1 MIKSR
6 RKRHSINVKRN
17 SHCNKSPRNILFF
30 TLQSIYYHNLTRF
43 VKGVVVLSSKYI
55 FLFEIYL
62 LLFSHKHPASTLI
75 FSTVCSAQSGFFKGG
90 HFEPPLRP
98 PKGTVSPQRTVS
110 HFLNSQ
116 HIVSIGGRAAVLP
129 KMRFFADQ
137 LRFLQILGGS
147 LNRAAGYRQ
156 IRCHPIDS
164 RSCFALSILP
174 VKQIEIDELCPM
186 GKARRFHTTYRNTAY
201 TLPAHSVRKGLAGF
215 DRSITQLIS

>member
-1 MIKSR
+1 MVTNPLVISFLLFSPYYNESMR
-6 RKRHSINVKRN
+6 LVKR
-17 SHCNKSPRNILFF
+17 IAVFL
-30 TLQSIYYHNLTRF
+30 Y
-43 VKGVVVLSSKYI
+43 KYI

-62 LLFSHKHPASTLI
+62 LLSHKHPASTLI

-116 HIVSIGGRAAVLP
+116 HIISIGGRAAVLP

-137 LRFLQILGGS
+137 LRFLQILDGS

-186 GKARRFHTTYRNTAY
+186 GKTRRFHTAYRNTAY
-201 TLPAHSVRKGLAGF
+201 TLPAHPVCKGLAGF
-215 DRSITQLIS
+215 DRSITQFIS